1 MRFVLDARPSPQFRV
16 TALASCLPP
25 KGVIGGIIAIGTS
38 QLPLA
43 FKRRQH
49 AEPEPEGRLFIFRLV
64 DDDEGER
71 SETKVCG
78 PCLAQAACIALP
90 TPVTTVTTAGPG
102 VLFVGSGTRVYCVR
116 IGPRDDDDD
125 LMAEGSFP
133 ARIPAELRELG
144 PGDPKFDS
152 AYLSQSLSVT
162 LVAQT
167 STRRGVTGLAAGPPL
182 GQIGDHTADVAR
194 GHLTAGQPSFLWT
207 ASSIFWTPSSSFW
220 TPSTR
225 TLPDAGR

>member
-1 MRFVLDARPSPQFRV
+1 MCIRDSRAVTVTPSWVSHEDDGVDPDKMLEIIDKHTRYPDEIRDEDTHTVWEIRAWPPSSRPPEEAEEDEHRSSASALRFVLDARPSPQFRV

-25 KGVIGGIIAIGTS
+25 KGVIGGIIAIGTA

-133 ARIPAELRELG
+133 VSYTHLRAHE
-144 PGDPKFDS
+144 
-152 AYLSQSLSVT
+152 T
-162 LVAQT
+162 
-167 STRRGVTGLAAGPPL
+167 
-182 GQIGDHTADVAR
+182 
-194 GHLTAGQPSFLWT
+194 
-207 ASSIFWTPSSSFW
+207 
-220 TPSTR
+220 
-225 TLPDAGR
+225 